1 MSHIVD
7 IHTALPPQLV
17 QSLTNPTT
25 PIRTTAE
32 TFLSLEAVV
41 GYEFPRGCQLKNTLD
56 QIGGQQ
62 QYQQHQYA
70 ALTIDQGLGV
80 IGSGKR
86 TDGLPAGSAG
96 GYMEYKVEY
105 SEGQYTLKIDEDE
118 LCALLLNAEFVL
130 VKMYSEYGIRRN
142 PFLIRWIE
150 LYQQLLDD
158 YLDDDDG
165 DDGSSQYGR
174 NRKNSTK
181 NDGEVRL
188 VKVRAAFIG
197 AVLNEVEQISNY
209 APKEYAMDSTYH
221 PVDISKFD
229 DALLQQGVYESRS
242 EIPWNQD
249 RDSDIAS
256 LAPSAQSG
264 IWGAEPYSSEM
275 QLPSKQAIAQKDV
288 WQTAHTPTPPPGL
301 STRRSYFP
309 PPLQGKE
316 PQPQPQQSQQT
327 HTPAQLQRPVNYNGL
342 TMQQQQQQQDRRES
356 DFINKL
362 ITILLQAQVDVL
374 PDANTS
380 QLIKHFTEFP
390 QHLLAVLDPSEP
402 NLSALILVNPKL
414 TQGLVKIYLIA
425 TGRSAER
432 NELLNALER
441 LPVELEVLELLNAIC
456 RGGVSSASGGQAL
469 LAKQE
474 VDRLLHGFLSRAMLK
489 IESLGSPAST
499 RTPGPNSLMADIG
512 YFSGANGGLNGMSTP
527 GSRGGATPGQGGLAG
542 LQVKAKQTRM
552 VQLLCLFIVSLLNT
566 GIIHEKEYQYEIEEL
581 RVRYIW
587 VKEARELWHR
597 VNTPKSEYSAQ

>member
-17 QSLTNPTT
+17 QSLTNPTA

-41 GYEFPRGCQLKNTLD
+41 GNEFPRGCQLKNTLD

-62 QYQQHQYA
+62 QYQQQQYA
-70 ALTIDQGLGV
+70 ALTMGQCHGI
-80 IGSGKR
+80 IASSKR

-105 SEGQYTLKIDEDE
+105 SEGQYTLKINEDE

-158 YLDDDDG
+158 YLDSDDG
-165 DDGSSQYGR
+165 DDGSKYGR
-174 NRKNSTK
+174 KNGTMS
-181 NDGEVRL
+181 DGEVRL

-229 DALLQQGVYESRS
+229 DALLQQGVYESKS

-249 RDSDIAS
+249 RDSDVAS
-256 LAPSAQSG
+256 LDPPGQSD
-264 IWGAEPYSSEM
+264 IWGSESYNLEM
-275 QLPSKQAIAQKDV
+275 QLPSKQAIAPKDV
-288 WQTAHTPTPPPGL
+288 WQIAHTPTPPPGL
-301 STRRSYFP
+301 STRRSYFH
-309 PPLQGKE
+309 PPLPPGKE
-316 PQPQPQQSQQT
+316 PQPQQQHSQ
-327 HTPAQLQRPVNYNGL
+327 TPGQLQRSVNYNGL
-342 TMQQQQQQQDRRES
+342 NIQQQQRQQQQQQERRES

-374 PDANTS
+374 PDANTN
-380 QLIKHFTEFP
+380 QLIKHFKEFP

-414 TQGLVKIYLIA
+414 TQGLVEIYLLT
-425 TGRSAER
+425 TGRSTER

-441 LPVELEVLELLNAIC
+441 LPVELEVLELLSIIC
-456 RGGVSSASGGQAL
+456 RGGASSANGGQAL

-474 VDRLLHGFLSRAMLK
+474 VDRLLHGYLSRAMLK
-489 IESLGSPAST
+489 IESLGSSAGN
-499 RTPGPNSLMADIG
+499 RTPGPNGLMADMG
-512 YFSGANGGLNGMSTP
+512 YFSGANGSLNGMSTP
-527 GSRGGATPGQGGLAG
+527 GSRGGATPGPGVLPGLH
-542 LQVKAKQTRM
+542 VRAKQTRM
-552 VQLLCLFIVSLLNT
+552 VQLLCLFIVSLLNA
-566 GIIHEKEYQYEIEEL
+566 GIMHEKEYHYEIEEL

-587 VKEARELWHR
+587 VKEARDLWQR
-597 VNTPKSEYSAQ
+597 VNTPKSGYAVQ